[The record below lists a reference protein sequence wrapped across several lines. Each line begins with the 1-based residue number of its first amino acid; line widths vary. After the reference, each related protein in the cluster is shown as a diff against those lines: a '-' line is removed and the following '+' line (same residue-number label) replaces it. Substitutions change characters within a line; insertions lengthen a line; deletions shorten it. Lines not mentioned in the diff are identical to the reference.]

1 MEKRIKKIK
10 SLILMCA
17 TLCTLFVAFI
27 SYQSWGTVE
36 YVSENIPNDMAN
48 IQWLRLTLI
57 AVRYMLA
64 IGLVATLIAFLT
76 NIWRGA
82 SYGRPLVKCH
92 DCNLLSIFACR
103 RQRRNNN
110 LPGNEKAR
118 NIHQRI
124 YANHMFCA
132 AGICKAVFNSSGC
145 E

>member
-1 MEKRIKKIK
+1 
-10 SLILMCA
+10 MCA

-57 AVRYMLA
+57 AVRYLLA

-82 SYGRPLVKCH
+82 SYGRLFVRGNHRWLNAMTAIYFVYSLV
-92 DCNLLSIFACR
+92 D
-103 RQRRNNN
+103 
-110 LPGNEKAR
+110 GNVGT
-118 NIHQRI
+118 II
-124 YANHMFCA
+124 YR
-132 AGICKAVFNSSGC
+132 